1 MTVYEQSKIFCIF
14 FIVGLFIGFIFDI
27 FRGLRKCFKFS
38 NLSVGIQ
45 DIIFLFLTR
54 VIDFKKYYC
63 F

>member
-27 FRGLRKCFKFS
+27 FRSFRKTFKFS
-38 NLSVGIQ
+38 DIIIGIQ
-45 DIIFLFLTR
+45 DILFLFLVRHTN
-54 VIDFKKYYC
+54 FKERNC